1 VRRSQAM
8 ILRIKQQ
15 TNGLN
20 QMTNNTPTNAELE
33 NFAQILEAHPD
44 FKVTRR
50 FIERDGYSLPDGREL
65 AKGVVIDTETT
76 GLDLG
81 EDKIIEI
88 GMVAFQFDR
97 ETGEVFKILDAYN
110 GLEDPKMPIPA
121 DSYAVHGISDAMVA
135 GQRIDESRVA
145 ALVQDAEVIIAHNS
159 GFDRPFLEARFPLF
173 AKLAWGCSLAQINW
187 KELGLG
193 SLKLDYIAYRCG
205 FFFEAHR
212 AEADCRALLEIL
224 QFTLPDSGIRPLKLL
239 IDRYSLKNYKVW
251 ANGSR
256 FETKD
261 VLKARAYRWDGD
273 EKCWHT
279 TVDESALDAELDWLK
294 LAVYG
299 GRSATVNIDMF
310 DAYSRFSKRDGVRIK
325 KVI

>member
-1 VRRSQAM
+1 
-8 ILRIKQQ
+8 
-15 TNGLN
+15 
-20 QMTNNTPTNAELE
+20 
-33 NFAQILEAHPD
+33 
-44 FKVTRR
+44 
-50 FIERDGYSLPDGREL
+50 L
-65 AKGVVIDTETT
+65 AKGIVIDTETT
-76 GLDLG
+76 GLDLD

-88 GMVAFQFDR
+88 GIVAFEFDK
-97 ETGEVFKILDAYN
+97 ETGEVFRILDTYN

-121 DSYAVHGISDAMVA
+121 DSFAVHGISDAMVA

>member
-1 VRRSQAM
+1 
-8 ILRIKQQ
+8 
-15 TNGLN
+15 
-20 QMTNNTPTNAELE
+20 MTNTTPTKAELE
-33 NFAQILEAHPD
+33 NLAQILEAHPD

-50 FIERDGYSLPDGREL
+50 FVERDGYSFPDGREL

-88 GMVAFQFDR
+88 GMVAFEFDR
-97 ETGEVFKILDAYN
+97 ETGEVFRILDTYN
-110 GLEDPKMPIPA
+110 GLEDPKIPIPT

-135 GQRIDESRVA
+135 GQSFDGSRVA
-145 ALVQDAEVIIAHNS
+145 ALVQEAEVIIAHNS

-187 KELGLG
+187 KDLGLG

-224 QFTLPDSGIRPLKLL
+224 QFTLPYSEVRPLKLL

-251 ANGSR
+251 ANGSK

-261 VLKARAYRWDGD
+261 VLKARAYR
-273 EKCWHT
+273 
-279 TVDESALDAELDWLK
+279 
-294 LAVYG
+294 
-299 GRSATVNIDMF
+299 
-310 DAYSRFSKRDGVRIK
+310 
-325 KVI
+325 